1 MNANDDLKT
10 TRHWLWVWTEE
21 KQHHHWIWASNAIR
35 EWWTEFSKLNSTR
48 KLMRH
53 VWDFFSDVLLVFVL
67 RETWLGHFSV
77 NLTRRWG
84 FCLRKFYLSLR
95 KFFAALLFLPSFCHS
110 PSSFNHAIY
119 GENFHV
125 DVISPKESKTMDEF
139 KIKQKTFPI
148 RKNLRTPKR
157 DPFPFA
163 INDSPDNFLSSSLF
177 RSSGDLTLPSARART
192 NGGKNEEIFCN

>member
-1 MNANDDLKT
+1 M
-10 TRHWLWVWTEE
+10 
-21 KQHHHWIWASNAIR
+21 
-35 EWWTEFSKLNSTR
+35 
-48 KLMRH
+48 
-53 VWDFFSDVLLVFVL
+53 L

-77 NLTRRWG
+77 NLTRRCG
-84 FCLRKFYLSLR
+84 FSLRKFYLSRLE
-95 KFFAALLFLPSFCHS
+95 FFAALLILPSFCHS
-110 PSSFNHAIY
+110 PSSFNHATY

-125 DVISPKESKTMDEF
+125 VMISRRESKTMDEF

-177 RSSGDLTLPSARART
+177 RSSGDLSLPSARAST
-192 NGGKNEEIFCN
+192 NRGKNEEIFCN